1 MIYKHT
7 RGMRLILGCLVA
19 AFVFSLNVPLSHG
32 GKVIDRIR
40 FNGEL
45 VLGTPGDFPPFSVTS
60 TQGELIGFDISLAR
74 ELARKMEVNLRIKRF
89 PFSELIEELLKG
101 NVDLI
106 MTGISITPKRN
117 MEIAF
122 VGPYG
127 TSGQTF
133 FGREEITETLSDPL
147 DLNQEGLKIGVLK
160 NTTADKTV
168 RTLFPKVV
176 PIYSESLD
184 QAMILLLDGK
194 IDGLISDYPY
204 CKVAQFRY
212 KDEGLRVFEKILTFE
227 QLGIGVPPD
236 DFLFVNLLQNY
247 INNMAGAGAIQ
258 TMQEYWFK
266 NSGWIKQ
273 IPDLRILKDF

>member
-1 MIYKHT
+1 MI
-7 RGMRLILGCLVA
+7 M
-19 AFVFSLNVPLSHG
+19 
-32 GKVIDRIR
+32 
-40 FNGEL
+40 
-45 VLGTPGDFPPFSVTS
+45 
-60 TQGELIGFDISLAR
+60 
-74 ELARKMEVNLRIKRF
+74 
-89 PFSELIEELLKG
+89 
-101 NVDLI
+101 
-106 MTGISITPKRN
+106 
-117 MEIAF
+117 
-122 VGPYG
+122 
-127 TSGQTF
+127 
-133 FGREEITETLSDPL
+133 
-147 DLNQEGLKIGVLK
+147 
-160 NTTADKTV
+160 
-168 RTLFPKVV
+168 
-176 PIYSESLD
+176 
-184 QAMILLLDGK
+184 LLDGK